1 MKNQLEQHYQIFFC
15 FLWTRSF
22 EEPGSLKIVAGTI
35 NQGNGTKIR
44 VNFNVEKVRIITA
57 AANLIKNKERY
68 IRYETN
74 VYPSKGDSELSAEF
88 LSPTLKLLMAVLVR
102 QGLKQESM
110 GQWILK
116 AMKSKSVILPL
127 LFGLSVEIDQTI

>member
-1 MKNQLEQHYQIFFC
+1 M
-15 FLWTRSF
+15 
-22 EEPGSLKIVAGTI
+22 AGTI

-74 VYPSKGDSELSAEF
+74 VYPSKADSELSAEF

-110 GQWILK
+110 GQ
-116 AMKSKSVILPL
+116 
-127 LFGLSVEIDQTI
+127 

>member
-22 EEPGSLKIVAGTI
+22 EEPGSSKIVAGTI

-44 VNFNVEKVRIITA
+44 MNFNVEKVRIITA

-68 IRYETN
+68 DTK
-74 VYPSKGDSELSAEF
+74 PMF
-88 LSPTLKLLMAVLVR
+88 
-102 QGLKQESM
+102 
-110 GQWILK
+110 ILQRPI
-116 AMKSKSVILPL
+116 VN
-127 LFGLSVEIDQTI
+127 